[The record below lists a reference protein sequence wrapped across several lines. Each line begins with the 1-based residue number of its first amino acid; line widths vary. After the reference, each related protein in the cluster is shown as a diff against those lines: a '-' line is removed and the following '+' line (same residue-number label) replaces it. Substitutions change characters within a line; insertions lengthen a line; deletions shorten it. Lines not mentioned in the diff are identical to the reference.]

1 MAHDRVSMKKN
12 SRISFGPGAA
22 SLTLIVFILG
32 VSSFA
37 LLSLTSSRSDM
48 ELARRSVE
56 VAEEVYMLN
65 ARAEEDLA
73 VLDRLAASCAASSAS
88 DEAYLRA
95 VGSSLPEE
103 YVMEGRRISWTVESQ
118 ERMLDLAV
126 EVSEQ
131 GTFPRLCWTLHMLY
145 PREETAGME
154 EPWN

>member
-1 MAHDRVSMKKN
+1 MKKN

-48 ELARRSVE
+48 ELARRSVD

-73 VLDRLAASCAASSAS
+73 ALDNLAASCAESSAS

-95 VGSSLPEE
+95 IGSVLPEG
-103 YVMEGRRISWTVESQ
+103 YDLEGRRISWTVQSQ
-118 ERMLDLAV
+118 ERMLDLAA
-126 EVSEQ
+126 EVSEL
-131 GTFPRLCWTLHMLY
+131 GTF
-145 PREETAGME
+145 
-154 EPWN
+154 